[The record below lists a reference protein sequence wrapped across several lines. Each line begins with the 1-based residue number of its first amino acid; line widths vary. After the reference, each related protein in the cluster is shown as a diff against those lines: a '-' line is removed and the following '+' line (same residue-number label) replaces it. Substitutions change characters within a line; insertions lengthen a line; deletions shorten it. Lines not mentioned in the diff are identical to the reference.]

1 MQKVPT
7 HKKPHVLP
15 PPDGRTPPSASSANT
30 TDHLQTLSVT
40 GNRRSS
46 FISGNPRSSSAVFH
60 QVRFFFIFHQVRF
73 WFHLFEHQKMGMTA
87 KVWRWLFAAI
97 ETWDWGLLFGMWK
110 QVKLPLHFGL
120 RFDSLRDFICLKNEF
135 FVASQTCKEGFVG
148 GGSIFICS
156 LNKVLNYIIICLMP
170 D

>member
-60 QVRFFFIFHQVRF
+60 QV
-73 WFHLFEHQKMGMTA
+73 
-87 KVWRWLFAAI
+87 
-97 ETWDWGLLFGMWK
+97 
-110 QVKLPLHFGL
+110 KLPLHFGL

-156 LNKVLNYIIICLMP
+156 LNKDFGSRASRGMQRSFNDLGSADALMP
-170 D
+170 QPSYLTNLKDVGTATFMSSDERCSWS